1 MEKNSLRLHFGGESH
16 SIDANTLLNALIH
29 CNNLLN
35 LINSEYGGGSKEIR
49 IQVNAP
55 KKGSFILDLS
65 VVEGAI
71 KSLFSKD
78 SVNYIADILC
88 VLGGIFTIYKVF
100 KGKPTDSETVKTQ
113 TNIQVNNVHIFN
125 TILTVYNDRRSREAV
140 SKSFETLNSDDS
152 IESFDLVT
160 HKETISIPR
169 SDFADMI
176 YRDFD
181 EEDLTVEEKVSEEDA
196 ILIIVA
202 LNFEKGATWTFIHRG
217 NRFRMQ
223 VKDDAL
229 MDQIDKGM
237 QFGKGD
243 AIKVKI
249 QVTKRFNPE
258 YRAYEISSRRIIEF
272 YELIKRDYKDPILI
286 DEQ

>member
-1 MEKNSLRLHFGGESH
+1 
-16 SIDANTLLNALIH
+16 
-29 CNNLLN
+29 
-35 LINSEYGGGSKEIR
+35 
-49 IQVNAP
+49 
-55 KKGSFILDLS
+55 
-65 VVEGAI
+65 
-71 KSLFSKD
+71 
-78 SVNYIADILC
+78 
-88 VLGGIFTIYKVF
+88 
-100 KGKPTDSETVKTQ
+100 
-113 TNIQVNNVHIFN
+113 
-125 TILTVYNDRRSREAV
+125 
-140 SKSFETLNSDDS
+140 
-152 IESFDLVT
+152 
-160 HKETISIPR
+160 
-169 SDFADMI
+169 MI
-176 YRDFD
+176 YRGFD
-181 EEDLTVEEKVSEEDA
+181 DEDLTVEEKVSEEDA